1 MDSLEIAEPFLPF
14 PFLLIIQFLRRYE
27 KEPLIL
33 IHLSDNWILMAGLK
47 SVLSQSTSVV
57 TRKTGNEYVL
67 VPITNNIA
75 DMNSV
80 YTLNETGAFIWEQID
95 GKRCVE
101 EIITRLINEYDIDK
115 QSAESDVFSFIENMS
130 KYLIIH

>member
-1 MDSLEIAEPFLPF
+1 MT
-14 PFLLIIQFLRRYE
+14 
-27 KEPLIL
+27 
-33 IHLSDNWILMAGLK
+33 GLK
-47 SVLSQSTSVV
+47 SILSQSTTIV

-67 VPITNNIA
+67 VPITDNIA

-95 GKRCVE
+95 GKKSIE
-101 EIITRLINEYDIDK
+101 EIITALTTEYDIEFK
-115 QSAESDVFSFIENMS
+115 YAENDVFSFVENMS

>member
-1 MDSLEIAEPFLPF
+1 
-14 PFLLIIQFLRRYE
+14 
-27 KEPLIL
+27 
-33 IHLSDNWILMAGLK
+33 MAGLK
-47 SVLSQSTSVV
+47 SILSQSSTVV

-67 VPITNNIA
+67 VPVTDNIA

-95 GKRCVE
+95 GKRNIE
-101 EIITRLINEYDIDK
+101 EIISLLTAEYEIDHIN
-115 QSAESDVFSFIENMS
+115 AEADVLSFVENMS

>member
-1 MDSLEIAEPFLPF
+1 
-14 PFLLIIQFLRRYE
+14 
-27 KEPLIL
+27 
-33 IHLSDNWILMAGLK
+33 MAGLK
-47 SVLSQSTSVV
+47 SILSQSTAIV

-80 YTLNETGAFIWEQID
+80 YTLNDTGAFIWEHID
-95 GKRCVE
+95 GKRTVE
-101 EIITRLINEYDIDK
+101 EIITELMKEYEIDK
-115 QSAESDVFSFIENMS
+115 QNAESDVFIFIGNMS